1 MPTRGV
7 RGATVAAEN
16 SKAAILE
23 ATRELLQAILQANP
37 SMQPEEIASAIFTVT
52 DDLDATYPAL
62 AARLAGWMDVPLLC
76 GREIPVPGGLGRC
89 IRILLHWNTPLPQ
102 SAIRHVY
109 LHEAEKLRPDLALRE
124 EGLI

>member
-1 MPTRGV
+1 MPMRGV

-23 ATRELLQAILQANP
+23 ATRELLQAMLQANP
-37 SMQPEEIASAIFTVT
+37 SLKPEDVASAIFTVT

-62 AARLAGWMDVPLLC
+62 AARLEGWMDVPLLC

-89 IRILLHWNTPLPQ
+89 IRILLHWNTSLPQ
-102 SAIRHVY
+102 SAVRPVY
-109 LHEAEKLRPDLALRE
+109 LREAEKLRPDLALRE
-124 EGLI
+124 EGLA